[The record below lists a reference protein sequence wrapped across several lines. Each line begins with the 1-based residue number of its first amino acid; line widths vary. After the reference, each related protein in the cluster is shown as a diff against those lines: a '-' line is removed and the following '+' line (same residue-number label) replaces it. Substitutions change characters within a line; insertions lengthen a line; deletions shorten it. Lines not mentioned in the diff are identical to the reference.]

1 MHSGTSSGVAGYK
14 RSSALEIGS
23 DRKRLHPSREQA
35 LKEISTASGEW
46 DVVVVGGGATGLGTA
61 VEAAARGYRTLL
73 LEAYDFA
80 KATSSRSTK
89 LVHGGVRYLQQG
101 NIHLVLQALRERG
114 RMLRNAPHLV
124 HRRAFVVPAYAR
136 WELPFYGTGLTLY
149 DLLAGRERLGRSR
162 ILSSTRVH
170 ERLPTIRHAGLKG
183 GVLYYDGQFD
193 DARFAI
199 TLLRTLFD
207 LGGVAINYARVTGLL
222 KRRNCVSGVAVQDTE
237 RGSQFE
243 IPAKVVIN
251 AAGIFADELR
261 RMDEP
266 QIPPV
271 IAVSQG
277 THVVLARSFLPGE
290 SALMIPRTSDGRVL
304 FAIPW
309 HDRVLVGTTDDPTP
323 RPELEPRAMPDERQF
338 LLSSVERFLGRRPE
352 TADIHSVWS
361 GQRPL
366 VRRAGISKTAALS
379 RDHSILI
386 SDAKLVTITGGKW
399 TTYRRMA
406 EDAIDR
412 SAALAGLP
420 PVRSQTVDMKL
431 HGWMGSPDQQT
442 EWERVYGTDL
452 PALQA
457 IAQEDP
463 SLEERLHPQLPFRR
477 SEVIWAARHE
487 MAICIED
494 VLARRT
500 RSLFLDATASLEA
513 APITARLLARELAK
527 DGHWEQQQLRK
538 YRAIAEGYVWP
549 KNVHTL

>member
-1 MHSGTSSGVAGYK
+1 
-14 RSSALEIGS
+14 
-23 DRKRLHPSREQA
+23 LHPSRDQA
-35 LKEISTASGEW
+35 LREIGAASGEW
-46 DVVVVGGGATGLGTA
+46 DIVVVGGGATGLGTA

-73 LEAYDFA
+73 LEAHDFA

-162 ILSSTRVH
+162 ILSTVRVR
-170 ERLPTIRHAGLKG
+170 ELLPMIRHTGLKG

-193 DARFAI
+193 DARYAI

-222 KRRNCVSGVAVQDTE
+222 KRRNRVSGVAVQDTE

-243 IPAKVVIN
+243 VPAKLVIN

-266 QIPPV
+266 QTSPV
-271 IAVSQG
+271 VAVSQG
-277 THVVLARSFLPGE
+277 THLVLARSFLPGE

-323 RPELEPRAMPDERQF
+323 RPELEPRAMPDERHF
-338 LLSSVERFLGRRPE
+338 LLSSVERFFGRRPDC
-352 TADIHSVWS
+352 ADIRSVWS

-386 SDAKLVTITGGKW
+386 SDAKLITITGGKW

-412 SAALAGLP
+412 AAALGGLP
-420 PVRSQTVDMKL
+420 RVRSQTVEMNL
-431 HGWMGSPDQQT
+431 HGWMESPDQQT

-463 SLEERLHPQLPFRR
+463 SLGERLHPQLPFRR
-477 SEVIWAARHE
+477 REVIWAARHE

-500 RSLFLDATASLEA
+500 RSLFLDAAASLEA
-513 APITARLLARELAK
+513 APMTARLLARELGK
-527 DGHWEQQQLRK
+527 GGDWEQEQLVK

-549 KNVHTL
+549 NNVHTL